1 MLTIKHFAA
10 QVAARR
16 RQLLLLTA
24 LAFSSTFATAQQ
36 WDGNNNTTDS
46 LFRTG
51 KVIIGRNLTTS
62 PITLNAK
69 FQVEGGPIAQV
80 QGGLYGN
87 FNGDGVVTKASK
99 WIGLGQAGTIF
110 SPVTGTYGLA
120 INSGPKY
127 AFYNLVDTTRITA
140 TRDLIAGFGT
150 NTPGIDSNQ
159 RFIFR
164 YFTGITPP
172 FSTNIVPAINRDIM
186 ALHPNGSVGI
196 NETNPVATLL
206 VNAINSGARF
216 KSATVLNEQSG
227 ADQTF
232 SAIGAQGNSNVP
244 LNVFGFRSQIG
255 VGAAKV
261 AVDLQTN
268 RTPQAPLVNT
278 QEAELVWQDLNY
290 AGPILPASASS
301 PNATN
306 ATTFDRFSIFFR
318 SGSTNFS
325 DRTRVMTI
333 LANGTVGIN
342 TKNINPVTTATGL
355 IIVGGSPVVADINLD
370 IPNGGVRAIGYY
382 RLSDGRLKKGINT
395 ITTALTKI
403 KALRG
408 VTYQFTGMDKKL
420 EVPTLGFIAQEAM
433 KVVPELAVTTNDGMM
448 AVDYDGFI
456 PLLVEGMKE
465 QQTIIETQ
473 QKQID
478 DTKQQLQKLYD
489 LLGINPETTVPAAV
503 TQNVIEN
510 NPEFPNTRL
519 LQNRPNPSEGSTII
533 EYTLNDNGMA
543 LLTVSD
549 VNGNARKTFS
559 NLQKGSNRV
568 IINAGDLVPGIYT
581 YTLTINGKVA
591 GSRKMIIAK

>member
-1 MLTIKHFAA
+1 MSKIKHFAVQTFA
-10 QVAARR
+10 GKRHIALVTA
-16 RQLLLLTA
+16 LLLSGA
-24 LAFSSTFATAQQ
+24 VASGQQ

-51 KVIIGRNLTTS
+51 KVIIGRNLTLS

-69 FQVEGGPIAQV
+69 LQVDGGPIAQV

-87 FNGDGVVTKASK
+87 FNGDGVVSKASK

-110 SPVTGTYGLA
+110 SPITTTYGLA

-164 YFTGITPP
+164 YFTGVTPP
-172 FSTNIVPAINRDIM
+172 FSTAIVPAINRDIM

-232 SAIGAQGNSNVP
+232 SAIGAQGNSNVA

-255 VGAAKV
+255 VGTAKV

-290 AGPILPASASS
+290 AGPILPATTSS
-301 PNATN
+301 PNAAN

-333 LANGTVGIN
+333 LANGTMGIN
-342 TKNINPVTTATGL
+342 TKNVNPVTVATGL
-355 IIVGGSPVVADINLD
+355 ISVGGSPVVADINLD

-382 RLSDGRLKKGINT
+382 RLSDGKLKKSINT

-408 VTYQFTGMDKKL
+408 VTYTFTGMDKKM

-465 QQTIIETQ
+465 QQMIIEMQ

-489 LLGINPETTVPAAV
+489 ALGINPETTTPAAV
-503 TQNVIEN
+503 TQNIVDA

-519 LQNRPNPSEGSTII
+519 MQNRPNPSNGNTVI
-533 EYTLNDNGMA
+533 EYTLNDNGTA

-549 VNGNARKTFS
+549 LAGNARKTFN

-568 IINAGDLVPGIYT
+568 TINGGDLAPGIYT

-591 GSRKMIIAK
+591 GSRKMVIAK

>member
-1 MLTIKHFAA
+1 MLKIKHFAA
-10 QVAARR
+10 QAIAVNRHAALVAAM
-16 RQLLLLTA
+16 LISGSL
-24 LAFSSTFATAQQ
+24 ATAQQ

-51 KVIIGRNLTTS
+51 KVLIGRNLTLS

-69 FQVEGGPIAQV
+69 LQVEGGPIAQV
-80 QGGLYGN
+80 QRGFYGN
-87 FNGDGVVTKASK
+87 FNGDDVVTKASK
-99 WIGLGQAGTIF
+99 WIGLGLAGTIF
-110 SPVTGTYGLA
+110 SPINNTYGLA

-127 AFYNLVDTTRITA
+127 AFYNLVDTTRLTA

-164 YFTGITPP
+164 YFTGTTPP
-172 FSTNIVPAINRDIM
+172 FSTNVVPVINRDIM

-232 SAIGAQGNSNVP
+232 SAIGAQGNSNVA

-290 AGPILPASASS
+290 AGPIGGTGT
-301 PNATN
+301 PNASN

-333 LANGTVGIN
+333 LANGTMGIN
-342 TKNINPVTTATGL
+342 TKNVNPVTVATGL
-355 IIVGGSPVVADINLD
+355 ISVGGSPVVADINLD

-382 RLSDGRLKKGINT
+382 RLSDGKLKKSINT

-408 VTYQFTGMDKKL
+408 VTYTFTGMDKKM

-465 QQTIIETQ
+465 QQAIIETQ

-478 DTKQQLQKLYD
+478 ETKQQLQKLFD
-489 LLGINPETTVPAAV
+489 ALGINPETTTPAAV
-503 TQNVIEN
+503 TQNIVDA

-519 LQNRPNPSEGSTII
+519 MQNRPNPSNGNTVI
-533 EYTLNDNGMA
+533 EYTLNDNGTA

-549 VNGNARKTFS
+549 LAGNARKTFN

-568 IINAGDLVPGIYT
+568 TINGGDLAPGIYT

-591 GSRKMIIAK
+591 GSRKMVIAK

>member
-1 MLTIKHFAA
+1 MLKLKHFAVKA
-10 QVAARR
+10 FSGN
-16 RQLLLLTA
+16 RQLVLVTA
-24 LAFSSTFATAQQ
+24 LLVAGTVATAQQ

-51 KVIIGRNLTTS
+51 KVIIGRNLTLN

-69 FQVEGGPIAQV
+69 FQVEGGPIAQL
-80 QGGLYGN
+80 QRGAYGS
-87 FNGDGVVTKASK
+87 FNGDGITSKPSK
-99 WIGLGQAGTIF
+99 WLGLGQAGTIF
-110 SPVTGTYGLA
+110 SPIATTYGLA
-120 INSGPKY
+120 INSGPQY
-127 AFYNLVDTTRITA
+127 AFYNLVDTTRIAA
-140 TRDLIAGFGT
+140 TKDLIAGFGT
-150 NTPGIDSNQ
+150 NATGIDSNQ

-164 YFTGITPP
+164 YFTGTTPP
-172 FSTNIVPAINRDIM
+172 FSTNIVPVINRDIM

-216 KSATVLNEQSG
+216 KSATVVNEQSG
-227 ADQTF
+227 PDLTF

-268 RTPQAPLVNT
+268 RTPQAPLQNT

-342 TKNINPVTTATGL
+342 TQNANPVTNATGTTP
-355 IIVGGSPVVADINLD
+355 IGGSPLASDINLD
-370 IPNGGVRAIGYY
+370 VPNGGVRAAGFY
-382 RLSDGRLKKGINT
+382 RLSDGRLKKSINT
-395 ITTALTKI
+395 ITTALVKI

-408 VTYQFTGMDKKL
+408 VTYMFTGMNKKL

-465 QQTIIETQ
+465 QQMIIETQ

-489 LLGINPETTVPAAV
+489 ALGINPETTTPAA
-503 TQNVIEN
+503 TAQNIVDA

-519 LQNRPNPSEGSTII
+519 MQNKPNPSNGNTVI
-533 EYTLNDNGMA
+533 EYTLNDNGTA
-543 LLTVSD
+543 LLTIVD
-549 VNGNARKTFS
+549 LAGNARKTFN

-568 IINAGDLVPGIYT
+568 IINGGDLAPGIYT

-591 GSRKMIIAK
+591 GSRKMVIAK